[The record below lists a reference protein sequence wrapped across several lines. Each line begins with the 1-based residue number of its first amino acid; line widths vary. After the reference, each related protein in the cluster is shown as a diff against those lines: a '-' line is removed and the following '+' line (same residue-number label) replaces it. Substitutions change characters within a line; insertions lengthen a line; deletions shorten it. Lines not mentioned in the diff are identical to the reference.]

1 VSIIM
6 LGIAIGTTVIIIVL
20 TFQSL
25 IMLGLAI
32 RTTVIIIFLTFKSV
46 PLDSLIFFTCYRIL
60 SHLSAIFLFSDES
73 LTPSDRK

>member
-1 VSIIM
+1 M

-46 PLDSLIFFTCYRIL
+46 PLDSLFFTCYRIL
-60 SHLSAIFLFSDES
+60 SHLSAIFLFSDVS
-73 LTPSDRK
+73 LTPSDQK